1 MIATTRGDRIMDV
14 IFGANGRAGGETAK
28 ALLEGGR
35 PVRVVLRRAEQ
46 AEAWRARRADVAIA
60 DMKDADAV
68 AAALE
73 GASGAFLINPPPVSG
88 DPYRSA
94 EVIGTALAQGAR
106 RAGLRKAVVLSS
118 VGAQHASGTGVIST
132 LHQME
137 TSLADAAPAIAFLR
151 PGYYVE
157 TWSEVVEAV
166 LGEGVLPTFLDPDLK
181 IPMVSTIDVG
191 RTAAALFSEEWTGK
205 RVIELGG
212 PDDWSAREVADAFA
226 QVLGRPVMPAFI
238 PGPKRAGVYAEAG
251 VPAQVAEALL
261 GMYDGLASGRIA
273 REGGTEDRHGT
284 TSLAAAVARIVE
296 SVQASPDRQ

>member
-1 MIATTRGDRIMDV
+1 MDV

-28 ALLEGGR
+28 ALLANGR
-35 PVRVVLRRAEQ
+35 SVRVVLRRAEQ
-46 AEAWRARRADVAIA
+46 AEAWRARGADVAIA
-60 DMKDADAV
+60 DMEDTNAV
-68 AAALE
+68 AAALQ

-88 DPYRSA
+88 DPYRST
-94 EVIGTALAQGAR
+94 ELIGTALAQGAK
-106 RAGLRKAVVLSS
+106 RANLRKAVVLSS

-132 LHQME
+132 LHRME
-137 TSLADAAPAIAFLR
+137 TLLADAAPSIAFLR

-157 TWSEVVEAV
+157 TWSEVADAV

-191 RTAAALFSEEWTGK
+191 RTAAALLGEEWTGK

-226 QVLGRPVMPAFI
+226 TVLGRPVTPAFI
-238 PGPKRAGVYAEAG
+238 PGPERAGVYAEAG
-251 VPAQVAEALL
+251 VPEQVADALL

-273 REGGTEDRHGT
+273 REGGTEDRRGT
-284 TSLAAAVARIVE
+284 TSLKTAVARIVE
-296 SVQASPDRQ
+296 GVRANPDRQ

>member
-1 MIATTRGDRIMDV
+1 MDV

-35 PVRVVLRRAEQ
+35 RVRVVLRRAEH
-46 AEAWRARRADVAIA
+46 AEAWRARGADVAIA
-60 DMKDADAV
+60 DMEDADTV

-73 GASGAFLINPPPVSG
+73 GASGAFLINPPPISG
-88 DPYRSA
+88 DPYRST
-94 EVIGTALAQGAR
+94 EMIGTALAQGAR
-106 RAGLRKAVVLSS
+106 HAGLRKAIVLSS

-132 LHQME
+132 LHRME
-137 TSLADAAPAIAFLR
+137 TLLADAAPAIAFLR

-157 TWSEVVEAV
+157 TWSEVADAA
-166 LGEGVLPTFLDPDLK
+166 LGEGVLPTFIYPDLK

-191 RTAAALFSEEWTGK
+191 RTAAALLGEEWIGK

-226 QVLGRPVMPAFI
+226 TVLGRPVMPAFI
-238 PGPKRAGVYAEAG
+238 PGPERANVYAEAG

-273 REGGTEDRHGT
+273 REGTAEYRRGT
-284 TSLAAAVARIVE
+284 TSLETGVARIVE
-296 SVQASPDRQ
+296 NVQASQNRQ